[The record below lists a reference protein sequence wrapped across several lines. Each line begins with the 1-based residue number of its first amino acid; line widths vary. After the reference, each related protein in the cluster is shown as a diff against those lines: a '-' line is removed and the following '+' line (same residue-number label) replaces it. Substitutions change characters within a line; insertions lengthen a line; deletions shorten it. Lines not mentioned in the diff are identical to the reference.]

1 MAKGI
6 DNKGFNFRG
15 LENMVVVENRDPIT
29 GALLGLQ
36 YINPETGDFTEQE
49 DAKPEFMPRV
59 FGKPAS
65 PGESGAPLD

>member
-1 MAKGI
+1 MAK
-6 DNKGFNFRG
+6 NTMFEAPNFKGM
-15 LENMVVVENRDPIT
+15 ESMVVVENRDSVT

-36 YINPETGDFTEQE
+36 YMNPETGEIVDKADE
-49 DAKPEFMPRV
+49 KPIFMPRV